1 MKTQIVFLTL
11 LMVSVFCFSG
21 CQKDEGEP
29 ELQITLEDAS
39 DITETSFVINWVL
52 NRATI
57 KSISIDVA
65 SNSSFSADLQTIE
78 VVNTA
83 NTSQKVD
90 NLHGAT
96 TYYLRLNVTLDDG
109 SKKTSYPK
117 TASTSYI
124 SETVEF
130 FTTDGVRI
138 SGVISYLTG
147 DGSKKPGIIF
157 LDNYGLTNDWMDL
170 DIFLRFLASGYV
182 CCTFDYR
189 GHGDSDDWKLY
200 WTENMDSLEMF
211 YYTHAWNDLKACHEY
226 FKGHELVNPERLALI
241 GSSMGAIQALS
252 GNGLPG
258 IKASVAMSG
267 LKFGL
272 HNSTR
277 KNVFLI
283 ACEEDY
289 TNFGN
294 CAELAQSI
302 YDDAEEP
309 KKLLILP
316 GNEHG
321 YQIFIKSGGIG
332 EDVKWEIIDW
342 INDRMNDR

>member
-21 CQKDEGEP
+21 CQKDEVEP
-29 ELQITLEDAS
+29 ELQITLKDVS
-39 DITETSFVINWVL
+39 DITETSFVINWAL
-52 NRATI
+52 NRAAL

-65 SNSSFSADLQTIE
+65 SNSSFSTDLKTIK

-96 TYYLRLNVTLDDG
+96 TYYFRVHVTIDDG
-109 SKKTSYPK
+109 TKKTSYSK
-117 TASTSYI
+117 TATTNYTS
-124 SETVEF
+124 EAVEF
-130 FTTDGVRI
+130 FTTDGIRI
-138 SGVISYLTG
+138 SGIISYLTG
-147 DGSKKPGIIF
+147 DGSKKPGIIL
-157 LDNYGLTNDWMDL
+157 LDGYGQNKSWMDK

-182 CCTFDYR
+182 CCTFDWR
-189 GHGDSDDWKLY
+189 GHGDSDDWVCY
-200 WTENMDSLEMF
+200 WTDNLDSLEI
-211 YYTHAWNDLKACHEY
+211 YVYTHALNDLKACHEY
-226 FKGHELVNPERLALI
+226 FKGHELVDPDRLALI
-241 GSSMGAIQALS
+241 GSSLGATESLN

-267 LKFGL
+267 FTFGL
-272 HNSTR
+272 HNTTK

-283 ACEEDY
+283 ACEEDNTWY
-289 TNFGN
+289 GN

-302 YDDAEEP
+302 YNNAVEP

-316 GNEHG
+316 GYLHG
-321 YQIFIKSGGIG
+321 HKIFMMAKTG
-332 EDVKWEIIDW
+332 EEVKWEIIDW
-342 INDRMNDR
+342 INERMNDR